1 MRLAFLIFAA
11 AVLAMPLF
19 GQSQA
24 VIPAAQNGETV
35 AEVEDQPEC
44 PIRLSVKT
52 LQGDFAHIE
61 IYMEVVSEKEVIGF
75 AAIQDSATK
84 PNVFGNVS
92 PATPFVKGGTPV
104 PVSGVPLGSGRYVI
118 RVDFV
123 RFTDGTTWG
132 RDELQQS
139 KSINDF
145 LEGWGLVSQRLRE
158 IASAYANP
166 EFFIEISTHVRPGWS
181 GRLNKDG
188 DHLTAA
194 KLPMKNMAYDSV
206 LNTLRHHSTRDAEAQ
221 EIARK
226 LELMRTPPPSNP

>member
-1 MRLAFLIFAA
+1 MRVAFLIFAA
-11 AVLAMPLF
+11 SVLTVPLF

-24 VIPAAQNGETV
+24 VIPAGQNGETV
-35 AEVEDQPEC
+35 VDIEDQPEC
-44 PIRLSVKT
+44 PIRLSVKS

-61 IYMEVVSEKEVIGF
+61 VYMEVVSEKAIIGF
-75 AAIQDSATK
+75 AAIQDSDTR

-92 PATPFVKGGTPV
+92 PATPFEKGRTPV

-123 RFTDGTTWG
+123 RFADGTTWG
-132 RDELQQS
+132 KDELQQS

-145 LEGWGLVSQRLRE
+145 LEGWELVSQRLRE
-158 IASAYANP
+158 IASAYPNP
-166 EFFIEISTHVRPGWS
+166 EFFIGLSTHVRPGWS

-206 LNTLRHHSTRDAEAQ
+206 LNTLRRHSTRDAEAQ

-226 LELMRTPPPSNP
+226 LELMRTPSRNDH